1 MLFPQKKTRGFQPI
15 PIFQGL
21 LVEDQEERLV
31 LTQGLSHGIGTGPL
45 PGESMD
51 RCQSSVRMGRTI
63 L

>member
-21 LVEDQEERLV
+21 LVEDQEERFV

-45 PGESMD
+45 PGESMV
-51 RCQSSVRMGRTI
+51 RCQSPVGMGRTI